1 MPTIEEVKRRA
12 IESGIDNFSDNYIE
26 GLVQKDSYTKE
37 DMRDAFKAG
46 ARWMRDFSAVADII
60 DKSGWL

>member
-1 MPTIEEVKRRA
+1 M
-12 IESGIDNFSDNYIE
+12 
-26 GLVQKDSYTKE
+26 VQKDSYTKE